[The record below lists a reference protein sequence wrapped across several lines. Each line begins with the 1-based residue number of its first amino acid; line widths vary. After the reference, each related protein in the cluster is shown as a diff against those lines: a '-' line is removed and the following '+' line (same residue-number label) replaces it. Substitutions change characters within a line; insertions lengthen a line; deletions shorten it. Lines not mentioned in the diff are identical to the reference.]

1 MTAKAKESTQIQ
13 KARNKIKQQLQKA
26 EKKMNP
32 EALHAMSLLIRE
44 QLNRK
49 KSGRIDL
56 KNRQIISFD
65 ENKHPAQTES
75 KFVIKLIRQIK
86 QQQNKSDLEGRI
98 KPLSKAKH

>member
-1 MTAKAKESTQIQ
+1 MTAKAKESAQIQ

-32 EALHAMSLLIRE
+32 EALQAMSRLIRE

-49 KSGRIDL
+49 KAGRINL

-65 ENKHPAQTES
+65 ENKHPAKTES
-75 KFVIKLIRQIK
+75 KFIIKLIHQIK
-86 QQQNKSDLEGRI
+86 NQQNKSDLEGRI
-98 KPLSKAKH
+98 KHLSKTKH

>member
-1 MTAKAKESTQIQ
+1 MTAKAKESAQIQ
-13 KARNKIKQQLQKA
+13 RARNKIKQQLQKA

-32 EALHAMSLLIRE
+32 EALQAMSHLIRE

-49 KSGRIDL
+49 KTERIDL

-65 ENKHPAQTES
+65 ENKHPAKTEN
-75 KFVIKLIRQIK
+75 KFIIKLIRQIK

-98 KPLSKAKH
+98 KPLSKPKH